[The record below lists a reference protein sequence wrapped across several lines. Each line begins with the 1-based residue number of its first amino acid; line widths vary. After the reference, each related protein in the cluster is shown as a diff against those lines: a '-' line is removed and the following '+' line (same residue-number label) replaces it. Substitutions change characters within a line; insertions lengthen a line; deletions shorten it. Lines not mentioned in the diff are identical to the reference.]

1 MDSKEELN
9 NQPSREVRSEEA
21 LEITAN
27 GPPLQSINSWPKVIL
42 LFSLK
47 V

>member
-1 MDSKEELN
+1 MDSKKELN
-9 NQPSREVRSEEA
+9 NRPLREVGSEEA

-27 GPPLQSINSWPKVIL
+27 GPPLQSTNSWPKVIML
-42 LFSLK
+42 LSLK